1 MLETAKANN
10 PTIQLALHD
19 IEASKYKYDLTKGHF
34 LPKITLQAGQ
44 TWGAENSSFILSTQ
58 NKLNSSLRTQH
69 IGKIVDAFVPLICSV
84 PHVWSLSRLR
94 EYHNEGGKFGDACFN
109 HSLFLW
115 QLGVPSASLVIT
127 ESDRDRAIESE
138 RVRERE

>member
-1 MLETAKANN
+1 M
-10 PTIQLALHD
+10 
-19 IEASKYKYDLTKGHF
+19 
-34 LPKITLQAGQ
+34 
-44 TWGAENSSFILSTQ
+44 
-58 NKLNSSLRTQH
+58 
-69 IGKIVDAFVPLICSV
+69 
-84 PHVWSLSRLR
+84 WSLSRLR

-138 RVRERE
+138 RARVNVRARARVVDSSLNLSSHLA